1 MKWLPVQ
8 LPDYTS
14 NPPIIRR
21 LCRTRQSHLIILAP
35 MVTESWETTGKR
47 DRTLKKKQ
55 VTDPLTMIHLWCQL
69 LLMTVLTMKKA
80 IQRVISPMSVLKIGR
95 SGKGGEIR
103 KVAANAVLNSGVVV
117 DFCLPVEG
125 EKYI

>member
-1 MKWLPVQ
+1 
-8 LPDYTS
+8 
-14 NPPIIRR
+14 
-21 LCRTRQSHLIILAP
+21 
-35 MVTESWETTGKR
+35 
-47 DRTLKKKQ
+47 
-55 VTDPLTMIHLWCQL
+55 
-69 LLMTVLTMKKA
+69 MTASTMKKA

-117 DFCLPVEG
+117 DFCRPVEG